1 MSAAPLRAVIDCAL
15 LGCDGPARP
24 LPRLVEPLDDT
35 GPAWADCVSPPDR
48 VRTPKAVIEPP
59 RGRPRGPKAA
69 IQGLLEREQVMS
81 WRELR
86 QRIVNL
92 GLCPKYGHGVV
103 AALVAAK
110 VVRETLVVDRDG
122 VDQRMLSVVAH
133 AGG

>member
-35 GPAWADCVSPPDR
+35 GPAWADCISPPDR
-48 VRTPKAVIEPP
+48 ARLPHGPILKVP

-69 IQGLLEREQVMS
+69 IQAILEREQVIT

-86 QRIVNL
+86 QRICNL
-92 GLCPKYGHGVV
+92 GLSPKHGHGTV
-103 AALVAAK
+103 AALIRAK

-122 VDQRMLSVVAH
+122 VEQRMLSVVR
-133 AGG
+133 G